1 MNPASST
8 DPSYKERNHA
18 LDALRA
24 AAMML
29 GLLVHGAVSYMSLP
43 VRGLPWPTDAA
54 SRSPVFDW
62 LFWWIHGF
70 RVPLFFLLSGYF
82 AALLYEARGS
92 RRFLAHRARRILAP
106 FVVGSVCLL
115 PCLYLIASYGWL
127 RSGRCTIREILTGDF
142 DDLEIR
148 ANVFGPAH
156 LWFLEFLLFF
166 SLLFWTYRRLRDRFP
181 PSPRSSFPLDKLL
194 VSFWRPLALA
204 IPSALVLA
212 ADLGVLTD
220 FRHRFLP
227 APSDL
232 AYDGSFFLVGTW
244 LYRFR
249 GSLDRLIRHS
259 VLYLWL
265 SVPAGIAMIAL
276 VATPLSREANHPMAW
291 RAGLIT
297 SAALFTGLSVFGYL
311 GIFLRFFRQRRP
323 WVQYLSD
330 ASYWIYLAHLPVIL
344 LSHVVLREVPFPAFG
359 KYLAAVGVTFSV
371 CLLTYHAWIRYGV
384 IGWWL
389 NGPRRRSAPTRDSVS
404 GSPRLGPP
412 VPARAAFSPAE
423 TRLSRGVGSL

>member
-1 MNPASST
+1 MNPVSST
-8 DPSYKERNHA
+8 DPSGTERHHA

-29 GLLVHGAVSYMSLP
+29 GLLLHGAVSYMSLP

-54 SRSPVFDW
+54 SRSPVLDW
-62 LFWWIHGF
+62 LFWGIHGF

-82 AALLYEARGS
+82 AALLYEARGAQ
-92 RRFLAHRARRILAP
+92 RFLAHRARRILAP
-106 FVVGSVCLL
+106 FLVSAVCLL

-156 LWFLEFLLFF
+156 LWFLEFLLVF
-166 SLLFWTYRRLRDRFP
+166 SLLFWTYRRLRERFP
-181 PSPRSSFPLDKLL
+181 PSPRSSLPLDKLL
-194 VSFWRPLALA
+194 VSFWRPLTLA
-204 IPSALVLA
+204 IPSALILA

-232 AYDGSFFLVGTW
+232 VYHGSFFLVGTG
-244 LYRFR
+244 LYAFR

-259 VLYLWL
+259 ALYLWL
-265 SVPAGIAMIAL
+265 SVPSGIAMIAL
-276 VATPLSREANHPMAW
+276 VATPLSGKVNHTMAW

-297 SAALFTGLSVFGYL
+297 SAALFTALSVFGSL
-311 GIFLRFFRQRRP
+311 GLFLRFFRERRP

-344 LSHVVLREVPFPAFG
+344 LCQVVLREAPFPVLG
-359 KYLAAVGVTFSV
+359 KYLAAVGLTFSV
-371 CLLTYHAWIRYGV
+371 CLLSYQAYIRYGV
-384 IGWWL
+384 IGRWL
-389 NGPRRRSAPTRDSVS
+389 NGARRPLGKALDPAA
-404 GSPRLGPP
+404 GSSRLGA
-412 VPARAAFSPAE
+412 PARSHAAFSPAE
-423 TRLSRGVGSL
+423 ARLSRGVGCL